1 MSNAIARLARL
12 SPDERALVLA
22 HLRSTRLPGG
32 DLVNSEEPL
41 LVARSRGSEPPL
53 ASFAQEQLWYL
64 TQLAPDVATYN
75 VPFALRFEGP
85 LDVDALSAAL
95 SEIARRHE
103 ILRTTLQ
110 LQSGQLVQVIAPAS
124 ELALPLVD
132 LGAAADADAEV
143 QRHAVALARTPFQL
157 SEAPLHRMSLLRLD
171 RSGRRHVLIWVLS
184 HALVDG
190 WSIGVLLR
198 ELAALYRPAD
208 RGAASPQPTPR
219 LQFADYA
226 AWQRASLAGERIDK
240 SIAFWRQRLESCPS
254 LALATDYPRP
264 AVQTFQGATHLFAF
278 PAAMTA
284 RVSELS
290 RKIGA
295 TPFMVMAA
303 AYKALLSRCSGQTD
317 IVVGTV
323 VSGRTRVQLE
333 AMLGSFV
340 NMVLLRTDL
349 SGDPDFRTLVGRVL
363 QSATDAFA
371 HQDVPFGKLVEAL
384 QPARSRRSSPFC
396 RTVFTLG
403 NVPFAD
409 HALALARDL
418 TLTWAGISNG
428 TVRFDFEMAIDD
440 LPDGL
445 RGRFDY
451 NVDLFRPETAARLCE
466 EYVELLGRFLD
477 HPEEPVSRQLGSLD
491 GSWEALATSTS
502 APAPGWALEGAA
514 LEDEYVAPRTPVEE
528 RLAQIWTTALEVP
541 RVGVHD
547 DFFALGGHSLL
558 AAQLVAQLRAD
569 FEVDLSL
576 QQFLEACTVA
586 ELAAAITQSR
596 ESSSVDEAT
605 ALRLLAQVEQ
615 MSDGEVARLL
625 ERATGSGQTGP
636 WQPEQD

>member
-22 HLRSTRLPGG
+22 HLRSSRLPGG
-32 DLVNSEEPL
+32 ELVTSDEPS
-41 LVARSRGSEPPL
+41 LVARGRDSEPPL

-85 LDVDALSAAL
+85 LDVDALGAAL

-110 LQSGQLVQVIAPAS
+110 LQSGRLVQVIAPAR

-132 LGAAADADAEV
+132 LGDAADADAEV
-143 QRHAVALARTPFQL
+143 QRRAVALARTPFQL
-157 SEAPLHRMSLLRLD
+157 SEAPLHRLSLLRLD
-171 RSGRRHVLIWVLS
+171 RSGRSHVLIWVLS

-208 RGAASPQPTPR
+208 RGATSQQPTPR

-226 AWQRASLAGERIDK
+226 AWQRACLAGERIDK
-240 SIAFWRQRLESCPS
+240 SIAFWRQRLASCPS
-254 LALATDYPRP
+254 LALATDYLRP
-264 AVQTFQGATHLFAF
+264 AVQTFQGATHIFSF

-284 RVSELS
+284 RVSELG

-303 AYKALLSRCSGQTD
+303 AYKALLARRAGQED

-323 VSGRTRVQLE
+323 VSGRTRVELE

-349 SGDPDFRTLVGRVL
+349 SGDPDFQMLVGRVL

-371 HQDVPFGKLVEAL
+371 HQEVPFGKLVEAL

-409 HALALARDL
+409 HALALAPDL

-466 EYVELLGRFLD
+466 EYVELLGRFLE
-477 HPEEPVSRQLGSLD
+477 HPEVPVSRLLGSLD
-491 GSWEALATSTS
+491 EGWGEQETSE
-502 APAPGWALEGAA
+502 PAPEPAPESAG
-514 LEDEYVAPRTPVEE
+514 LEDEYVAPRTPVEA
-528 RLAQIWTTALEVP
+528 RLAQIWTAALEVD

-586 ELAAAITQSR
+586 ELATAIAQER
-596 ESSSVDEAT
+596 ESSSVDEDT

-625 ERATGSGQTGP
+625 ERATGSGQTAP